1 MPWGVAIGAAVSLVG
16 SYASSKAQAGAAKDS
31 AKAQA
36 EAQKE
41 ITELQRQYQ
50 LEDRKYN
57 QDAVGAW
64 GKYLDPALIG
74 STSASDSGGRSVPSN
89 TPSDSTATSSGK
101 SDKPVTDP
109 DDPMFARNPVA
120 APANA
125 IPLKYPSASDRLA
138 AIRSQALT
146 TATAPPPA
154 SLWFQRQYPDYDP
167 NNPTAIPVKPGR

>member
-1 MPWGVAIGAAVSLVG
+1 MSLVG
-16 SYASSKAQAGAAKDS
+16 SYASSKAQS
-31 AKAQA
+31 S
-36 EAQKE
+36 AQKKAAE
-41 ITELQRQYQ
+41 TDAAAQRELTELKRQYQ

-74 STSASDSGGRSVPSN
+74 SDSADGGQTPPTG
-89 TPSDSTATSSGK
+89 TPSTSSS

-109 DDPMFARNPVA
+109 NDPMFARNPVA

-146 TATAPPPA
+146 TASAPPPA